1 MCEGGV
7 RVHAGIPVEIHPCV
21 GERRQRPLGQTQL
34 FERLVSHHQ
43 NIGVANID
51 DTPTQIGTGPLSD
64 IRQMHARRLVTNE
77 QLDQP
82 QLKPALESP
91 NRHGSQHSDA
101 PQRFSCK
108 GRLSSLLY
116 GQQSRIC
123 HRERRAM
130 DRHYI
135 HFETPDLATLAND
148 TAPPAGPEEV
158 LIKVDHAGI
167 NRADL
172 LQRLGLYPPPEDASP
187 IPGLEV
193 AGQVV
198 AVGERCTALKLGD
211 RVCAL
216 THGGG
221 YASHAIARED
231 HCLALPDS
239 LSTEQGAAL
248 PEALLTVW
256 YNVMER
262 GQLSAGETV
271 LIYGGSSGIGSIGIQ
286 MAAALGANVISTAGS
301 VARCDAVKALGASF
315 VANHREGSLTEQ
327 ITEAGYGGKV
337 DVILD
342 IAGGD
347 LMQANLDLAALDGR
361 IVCIGV
367 MRGMQSEINLATLF
381 MKRLTLTGSTLRR
394 LDTAERARC
403 FTAIRDRIWP
413 QVIAGNIQPIV
424 DTAYPL
430 ADVLEAHEH
439 MRLGTHLGKL
449 VLDCRMG

>member
-1 MCEGGV
+1 
-7 RVHAGIPVEIHPCV
+7 
-21 GERRQRPLGQTQL
+21 
-34 FERLVSHHQ
+34 
-43 NIGVANID
+43 
-51 DTPTQIGTGPLSD
+51 
-64 IRQMHARRLVTNE
+64 
-77 QLDQP
+77 
-82 QLKPALESP
+82 
-91 NRHGSQHSDA
+91 
-101 PQRFSCK
+101 
-108 GRLSSLLY
+108 
-116 GQQSRIC
+116 
-123 HRERRAM
+123 M
-130 DRHYI
+130 DRHFI
-135 HFETPDLATLAND
+135 HFETPELARIVND
-148 TAPPAGPEEV
+148 TAPPTGLDEV
-158 LIKVDHAGI
+158 LIAVDHAGI

-193 AGQVV
+193 AGRVV
-198 AVGERCTALKLGD
+198 AVGEHCTSLKMGD

-231 HCLALPDS
+231 HCLALPDN

-271 LIYGGSSGIGSIGIQ
+271 LIHGGSSGIGSIGIQ
-286 MAAALGANVISTAGS
+286 MAAAFGANVISTAGS
-301 VARCDAVKALGASF
+301 AARCDAVKALGASF
-315 VANHREGSLTEQ
+315 VANHRESSLTAQ
-327 ITEAGYGGKV
+327 FTDAGYVEQV

-347 LMQANLDLAALDGR
+347 LMQANLELAAPDGR

-394 LDTAERARC
+394 LNTAERARC
-403 FTAIRDRIWP
+403 FTAVRERIWP
-413 QVIAGNIQPIV
+413 QVITGDIQPIV

-430 ADVLEAHEH
+430 ANVLEAHEH
-439 MRLGTHLGKL
+439 MRLGTHFGKL

>member
-1 MCEGGV
+1 
-7 RVHAGIPVEIHPCV
+7 
-21 GERRQRPLGQTQL
+21 
-34 FERLVSHHQ
+34 
-43 NIGVANID
+43 
-51 DTPTQIGTGPLSD
+51 
-64 IRQMHARRLVTNE
+64 
-77 QLDQP
+77 
-82 QLKPALESP
+82 
-91 NRHGSQHSDA
+91 
-101 PQRFSCK
+101 
-108 GRLSSLLY
+108 
-116 GQQSRIC
+116 
-123 HRERRAM
+123 M
-130 DRHYI
+130 DRHFI
-135 HFETPDLATLAND
+135 HFETPELAKLVSDA
-148 TAPPAGPEEV
+148 APPPGPGEV
-158 LIKVDHAGI
+158 LIATDHAGI

-198 AVGERCTALKLGD
+198 AVGDQCTALKMGD

-231 HCLALPDS
+231 HCLALPDN
-239 LSTEQGAAL
+239 LSTEKGAAL

-262 GQLSAGETV
+262 GRLSAGETV
-271 LIYGGSSGIGSIGIQ
+271 LIHGGSSGIGSIGIQ
-286 MAAALGANVISTAGS
+286 MATALGANVISTAGS
-301 VARCDAVKALGASF
+301 AARCDAVKALGASF

-327 ITEAGYGGKV
+327 FTDAGYSGQV

-347 LMQANLDLAALDGR
+347 LMQANLDLAASDGR

-367 MRGMQSEINLATLF
+367 MRGTQSEINLTTLF

-403 FTAIRDRIWP
+403 FSAIRERIWP
-413 QVIAGNIQPIV
+413 RVIAGELQPIV
-424 DTAYPL
+424 DIAYPL
-430 ADVLEAHEH
+430 ANVLEAHEH
-439 MRLGTHLGKL
+439 MRLGTHFGKL